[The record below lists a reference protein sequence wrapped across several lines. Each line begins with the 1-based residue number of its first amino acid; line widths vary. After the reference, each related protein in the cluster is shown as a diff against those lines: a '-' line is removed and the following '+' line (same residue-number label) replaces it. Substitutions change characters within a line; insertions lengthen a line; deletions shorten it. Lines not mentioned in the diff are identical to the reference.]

1 MTATQSPLQTF
12 LLSQPCVQDLP
23 AAVQQ
28 QLLSQVQA
36 LRYRMGQPMLVA
48 NQTPDQVLLL
58 YQGVARSLFLDPRTQ
73 KLVTIQL
80 HQPGDVIGW
89 LGVLRGR
96 TCETVTARDEA
107 IALVIPASLFQ
118 ELWQTQP
125 SWQNYFNQKP
135 TAVEIAE
142 MIVAELEQRAE
153 QSVPL
158 PLQNWVSQLEVKLIS
173 LASGPLVLPDIPD
186 GRWWVSLGQVGT
198 QSQGSWLNL
207 EGANLRVQGS
217 TRLLGVIG
225 SVMPTSPAP
234 SSAPAEVSP
243 ALPQSAAEIPY
254 APAVGMR
261 AADSKATTQDY
272 PYFRGEGELGGAL
285 ACFQMVAKLLNI
297 PFRRELLRRVLENRS
312 RQTGGVNLQLAG
324 AVAQLMGMDTQ
335 LLKLPSQLLTRAE
348 GPALVQWQGK
358 LVVLF
363 HISPQ
368 EIVMGV
374 PDQGILRRRPAELLP
389 TWGDEVTLLTLK
401 KTAHTPQV
409 RFGLSWFWPSIW
421 RYRRV
426 LLEVFIASFFVQLFS
441 LANPLMIQI
450 IIDKV
455 LIQNSVS
462 TLNVLGILLIGVAVA
477 EAVLGAIR
485 TYLFVDTTN
494 RIDMA
499 LGSEVIDH
507 LLRLPLRYYERRP
520 VGELSTRVNELEH
533 IRQFLTG
540 TALTVVLDAVF
551 SVVYI
556 VVMVIYSWLLTL
568 IALATVPLFALLTLL
583 AAPIIRKQLR
593 TKAERNAET
602 QAYFVE
608 VLSGIQTVKAQNLE
622 LNSRWQW
629 QSRYARYISAGFQ
642 TVVTSTTASSI
653 SQFLNQ
659 MSGLL
664 LLWVGAFL
672 VLKGQLTLGQ
682 LIAFRI
688 IASYTTSPL
697 LRLVQLWQNF
707 QETALSLER
716 LADIVDTPQE
726 VDEKERRN
734 IPMPP
739 IVGAIRFE
747 EVNFR
752 FNPDGP
758 LQLVNV
764 SLDIAPGTF
773 VGIVGQSGAGK
784 STLTKLIARLY
795 APESGRIFIDNYD
808 IAKVDLYSLRQ
819 QIGTVLQE
827 PLLFDGT
834 VQDNIAQANPDIAVE
849 EIIEAAKI
857 ACAHDFIMGLPQG
870 YNTRVGERGSA
881 LSGGQRQRIALAR
894 VLVQHP
900 RLLILDEA
908 TSALDYDTEFQVCQ
922 NLAKALQGRTVLFVT
937 HRLSTIRQA
946 DRIILMDQGRIV
958 EDGTHDQLLKLKGRY
973 YSLYQKQM

>member
-1 MTATQSPLQTF
+1 MTATQSPLQDF
-12 LLSQPCVQDLP
+12 LLTQPLVQELP
-23 AAVQQ
+23 TALQQ
-28 QLLSQVQA
+28 QLIGQVQA
-36 LRYRMGQPMLVA
+36 WKYRMGQPLTVA
-48 NQTPDQVLLL
+48 NQTPDHVLLL
-58 YQGVARSLFLDPRTQ
+58 YQGSARSLFLDPRTQ
-73 KLVTIQL
+73 KLVTIQRF
-80 HQPGDVIGW
+80 QPGDVVGW
-89 LGVLRGR
+89 LGVLRGQA
-96 TCETVTARDEA
+96 CETVIATDES
-107 IALVIPASLFQ
+107 IGLTIPAPLFQ
-118 ELWQTQP
+118 ELWQTQS
-125 SWQNYFNQKP
+125 SWQKYFNQQP

-142 MIVAELEQRAE
+142 MIATELEQKAE
-153 QSVPL
+153 QSLTL
-158 PLQNWVSQLEVKLIS
+158 PLRDWVTQLEVKLIF
-173 LASGPLVLPDIPD
+173 LAPGALVLPDIPD
-186 GRWWVSLGQVGT
+186 GRWWVSLGQVG
-198 QSQGSWLNL
+198 SHGQGSWLNL
-207 EGANLRVQGS
+207 HAPDLQVQRS

-225 SVMPTSPAP
+225 SVLPATATPSDPAVTSG
-234 SSAPAEVSP
+234 
-243 ALPQSAAEIPY
+243 ALPQSDEIPY
-254 APAVGMR
+254 APTVGLQAVGGR
-261 AADSKATTQDY
+261 PTTQDY
-272 PYFRGEGELGGAL
+272 PYFSGEGELGGAL

-297 PFRRELLRRVLENRS
+297 PFRRELLRRVLESRS
-312 RQTGGVNLQLAG
+312 RHTGGVNLQLAG

-335 LLKLPSQLLTRAE
+335 LLNVPKQLLTRTE

-363 HISPQ
+363 SISPQ
-368 EIVMGV
+368 EIVLGV

-389 TWGDEVTLLTLK
+389 TWGDEVSLLTLK

-409 RFGLSWFWPSIW
+409 RFGLNWFWPSIW

-455 LIQNSVS
+455 LIQNSIS
-462 TLNVLGILLIGVAVA
+462 TLNVLGVLLIGIAVA
-477 EAVLGAIR
+477 EAILGAIR

-520 VGELSTRVNELEH
+520 VGELSTRINELEQ

-556 VVMVIYSWLLTL
+556 AVMVVYSWLLTL
-568 IALATVPLFALLTLL
+568 IALATVPLFALLTIL
-583 AAPIIRKQLR
+583 AAPIIRQQLR

-602 QAYFVE
+602 QAHFVE

-629 QSRYARYISAGFQ
+629 QSRYARYVSAGFQ
-642 TVVTSTTASSI
+642 TVITSTTAGSI

-659 MSGLL
+659 LSGLL
-664 LLWVGAFL
+664 LLWVGAYL

-726 VDEKERRN
+726 VDENERRN

-739 IVGAIRFE
+739 MVGAIRFE

-752 FNPDGP
+752 FNPNSP

-764 SLDIAPGTF
+764 SVDIVPGTF

-784 STLTKLIARLY
+784 STLTKLISRLY

-819 QIGTVLQE
+819 QIGMVLQE

-834 VQDNIAQANPDIAVE
+834 VQDNIAQSSPDLPVE
-849 EIIEAAKI
+849 EIIEAARV

-894 VLVQHP
+894 VLVQQP

-908 TSALDYDTEFQVCQ
+908 TSALDYDTEFQVCR

-958 EDGTHDQLLKLKGRY
+958 EDGTHDELCQLKGRY

>member
-1 MTATQSPLQTF
+1 MTSFRDFLRDHPLMQT
-12 LLSQPCVQDLP
+12 LP
-23 AAVQQ
+23 ASVQEQ
-28 QLLSQVQA
+28 VLTQVQGWK
-36 LRYRMGQPMLVA
+36 YRMGQPLTVA
-48 NQTPDQVLLL
+48 NQMPDHVIIL
-58 YQGVARSLFLDPRTQ
+58 YQGAARSLFLDPRSQ
-73 KLVTIQL
+73 KLVTL
-80 HQPGDVIGW
+80 ERLAPGAVVGW
-89 LGVLRGR
+89 LGVLRQQA
-96 TCETVTARDEA
+96 CETVIAAEEA
-107 IALVIPASLFQ
+107 IGLTLPAAVFW

-125 SWQNYFNQKP
+125 AFRDYFSQEP
-135 TAVEIAE
+135 TAVER
-142 MIVAELEQRAE
+142 AELIRGALAERA
-153 QSVPL
+153 QQTVKMPL
-158 PLQNWVSQLEVKLIS
+158 REWVRQLEVKLMT
-173 LASGPLVLPDIPD
+173 LAPGPLVLPEIPHC
-186 GRWWVSLGQVGT
+186 RWWVSLGQVGEYGP
-198 QSQGSWLNL
+198 QSWVDKPT
-207 EGANLRVQGS
+207 APLRVTS
-217 TRLLGVIG
+217 FSRLLGVVGAIIPE
-225 SVMPTSPAP
+225 SPTENIAVRPTPVPMP
-234 SSAPAEVSP
+234 E
-243 ALPQSAAEIPY
+243 LPY
-254 APAVGMR
+254 APGLSVQEGVSSVR
-261 AADSKATTQDY
+261 ADY
-272 PYFRGEGELGGAL
+272 PYVRGEGDIGGAL
-285 ACFQMVAKLLNI
+285 ACLQMVAKLFQM
-297 PFRRELLRRVLENRS
+297 PFRRELLRRVLES
-312 RQTGGVNLQLAG
+312 RRQQMGGITQQLMG
-324 AVAQLMGMDTQ
+324 AVVQLMGMDTQ
-335 LLKLPSQLLTRAE
+335 LLQVPSALVTRVEA
-348 GPALVQWQGK
+348 PALMQWQGQW
-358 LVVLF
+358 VVLF

-368 EIVMGV
+368 ELVLGV
-374 PDQGILRRRPAELLP
+374 PERGILRRRPSEWLA
-389 TWGDEVTLLTLK
+389 TVGDEVTLLTLK
-401 KTAHTPQV
+401 KTAHTPQA

-421 RYRRV
+421 RYRWV
-426 LLEVFIASFFVQLFS
+426 LLEVLVASFFVQLFS

-455 LIQNSVS
+455 LVQNSIS
-462 TLNVLGILLIGVAVA
+462 TLNVLGVLLLGVAVA
-477 EAVLGAIR
+477 EAVLSAVR

-499 LGSEVIDH
+499 LGTEVIDH

-520 VGELSTRVNELEH
+520 VGELATRINELEN

-556 VVMVIYSWLLTL
+556 VVMMIYSWLLTL

-583 AAPIIRKQLR
+583 AAPIIRRQLR

-602 QAYFVE
+602 QAHIVE

-629 QSRYARYISAGFQ
+629 QTRYARYVSAGFQ
-642 TVVTSTTASSI
+642 TVITSTTAGAM

-659 MSGLL
+659 LSGLL

-672 VLKGQLTLGQ
+672 VLKGELTLGQ

-726 VDEKERRN
+726 VDEKDRQN

-752 FNPDGP
+752 FNPNGP

-764 SLDIAPGTF
+764 SLEIAPGTF

-819 QIGTVLQE
+819 QIGMVLQE

-834 VQDNIAQANPDIAVE
+834 IQDNIAQANPDIPIEA
-849 EIIEAAKI
+849 IIEAAKI
-857 ACAHDFIMGLPQG
+857 ACAHEFIMSLPQG

-894 VLVQHP
+894 VLVQQP

-908 TSALDYDTEFQVCQ
+908 TSALDYDTEAQVCQ
-922 NLAKALQGRTVLFVT
+922 NLAQALQGRTVLFVT
-937 HRLSTIRQA
+937 HRLATIRQA
-946 DRIILMDQGRIV
+946 DRILVMDQGRIV
-958 EDGTHDQLLKLKGRY
+958 EDGTHEELCALKGRY
-973 YSLYQKQM
+973 YSLYQKQK

>member
-12 LLSQPCVQDLP
+12 LLSQPFVQDLP
-23 AAVQQ
+23 TAAQQ
-28 QLLSQVQA
+28 QFLSQVQA
-36 LRYRMGQPMLVA
+36 WKYRMGQPMMAA
-48 NQTPDQVLLL
+48 NQIADHVLFL
-58 YQGVARSLFLDPRTQ
+58 YQGSARSLFLDPRTQ
-73 KLVTIQL
+73 RLVTIQRF
-80 HQPGDVIGW
+80 QPGDVVGW

-96 TCETVTARDEA
+96 TCETVIATDES
-107 IALVIPASLFQ
+107 IGLTIPADLFQ
-118 ELWQTQP
+118 ELWKTQP

-142 MIVAELEQRAE
+142 MIVAELGQRAE

-158 PLQNWVSQLEVKLIS
+158 PLKDWVAQLEVKLIP
-173 LASGPLVLPDIPD
+173 LAPGPLVLPDIPD
-186 GRWWVSLGQVGT
+186 GRWWVSLGQVGPHH
-198 QSQGSWLNL
+198 QGSWLNL
-207 EGANLRVQGS
+207 EGANLRVQGY

-225 SVMPTSPAP
+225 SVIPPSPTPSP
-234 SSAPAEVSP
+234 APAEVSP

-254 APAVGMR
+254 APAVSFQ
-261 AADSKATTQDY
+261 ATDAKSTTQDY

-335 LLKLPSQLLTRAE
+335 LLRLPSQLLTRAE
-348 GPALVQWQGK
+348 GPALVEWQGK

-363 HISPQ
+363 RISPQ

-389 TWGDEVTLLTLK
+389 TWGDEVALLTLK

-556 VVMVIYSWLLTL
+556 VVM
-568 IALATVPLFALLTLL
+568 
-583 AAPIIRKQLR
+583 Q
-593 TKAERNAET
+593 
-602 QAYFVE
+602 
-608 VLSGIQTVKAQNLE
+608 
-622 LNSRWQW
+622 
-629 QSRYARYISAGFQ
+629 
-642 TVVTSTTASSI
+642 
-653 SQFLNQ
+653 
-659 MSGLL
+659 
-664 LLWVGAFL
+664 
-672 VLKGQLTLGQ
+672 
-682 LIAFRI
+682 
-688 IASYTTSPL
+688 
-697 LRLVQLWQNF
+697 
-707 QETALSLER
+707 
-716 LADIVDTPQE
+716 
-726 VDEKERRN
+726 
-734 IPMPP
+734 
-739 IVGAIRFE
+739 
-747 EVNFR
+747 
-752 FNPDGP
+752 
-758 LQLVNV
+758 
-764 SLDIAPGTF
+764 
-773 VGIVGQSGAGK
+773 
-784 STLTKLIARLY
+784 
-795 APESGRIFIDNYD
+795 
-808 IAKVDLYSLRQ
+808 
-819 QIGTVLQE
+819 
-827 PLLFDGT
+827 
-834 VQDNIAQANPDIAVE
+834 
-849 EIIEAAKI
+849 
-857 ACAHDFIMGLPQG
+857 
-870 YNTRVGERGSA
+870 
-881 LSGGQRQRIALAR
+881 
-894 VLVQHP
+894 
-900 RLLILDEA
+900 
-908 TSALDYDTEFQVCQ
+908 
-922 NLAKALQGRTVLFVT
+922 
-937 HRLSTIRQA
+937 
-946 DRIILMDQGRIV
+946 
-958 EDGTHDQLLKLKGRY
+958 
-973 YSLYQKQM
+973 